1 MRQHY
6 CPRARFR
13 REAVLREKH
22 DARECDANV
31 EGRIDFGYSTTETG
45 FGWTNSVMLEFL
57 ERFPPDSGATC

>member
-1 MRQHY
+1 M
-6 CPRARFR
+6 
-13 REAVLREKH
+13 LREKH

-57 ERFPPDSGATC
+57 ERFPSDSGATC